1 MRGRTLTLVLT
12 PPLLLAGRYNPDHE
26 SLMKSMVEETERMV
40 TVMQSIKDE
49 ASSRAAAPQIR
60 DITTKLQDYK
70 KRAETMQR
78 PSAAEDKRL
87 KQTYEP
93 RILKAQADMQK
104 EAMRIGRDGKLITPE
119 LESALREMSAL
130 KNK

>member
-1 MRGRTLTLVLT
+1 MSRRTLTLTLVL
-12 PPLLLAGRYNPDHE
+12 PLLLAGCNKPDHE

-87 KQTYEP
+87 KQAYEP
-93 RILKAQADMQK
+93 RIQKATADMQK
-104 EAMRIGRDGKLITPE
+104 EAMRIMREPKLLTPE
-119 LESALREMSAL
+119 LQSALQDMS
-130 KNK
+130 KNR